1 MPATLSTVAAVA
13 GVSTSTASRALSGH
27 PAVLP
32 ATRARVEAAAAAM
45 NYQPNRMASA
55 LRTRRTGLLG
65 LVVNNLRT
73 SSFHTIAES
82 LQAWAAEQDHQVLVC
97 TTGGDPVREAQFLE
111 TAAAHRFDG
120 VVVAGSGANA
130 ELINALVR
138 DGRAVVTMNREVPGS
153 LAPSVMADYEAAGR
167 LAAEHL
173 LELGHT
179 RIAAI
184 EGLPEVTSGRLHHE
198 GFLSAMRNAG
208 VAVDDELVH
217 RGPFTAAFGRQAM
230 EALLAVDE
238 PPTALLVSNH
248 EASFGALPVVSG
260 RGIRVPERLSVVC
273 TEDEPFF
280 GWWGATSLTIVDN
293 RAELLAQRAAAV
305 LLDQL
310 AGRAPALPDD
320 GGELVAPVLVER
332 ASTASPR

>member
-32 ATRARVEAAAAAM
+32 ATRARVAAAAAAM

-55 LRTRRTGLLG
+55 LRTRRSGLLG

-73 SSFHTIAES
+73 GTFHTIAES

-120 VVVAGSGANA
+120 VVVAGSGGNA

-153 LAPSVMADYEAAGR
+153 LAPWVMADYESAGR
-167 LAAEHL
+167 LTAERL
-173 LELGHT
+173 LALGHT
-179 RIAAI
+179 RIAAV
-184 EGLPEVTSGRLHHE
+184 EGPPEVTSGRLHHE
-198 GFLSAMRNAG
+198 GFVGAMRAAG
-208 VAVDDELVH
+208 VPVLDELVH
-217 RGPFTAAFGRQAM
+217 RGPFTAHFGRSAM
-230 EALLAVDE
+230 DALLSLAE
-238 PPTALLVSNH
+238 RPTALVVSNH
-248 EASFGALPVVSG
+248 EASFGALPVPSG
-260 RGIRVPERLSVVC
+260 SRVRVPDELSVIC

-280 GWWGATSLTIVDN
+280 AWWGATSLTIVDN
-293 RAELLAQRAAAV
+293 RAELLAQRAAAL

-310 AGRAPALPDD
+310 EGRAPASEG

-332 ASTASPR
+332 ASTAPPR